1 MVDRLVRVVT
11 GMKLPKTKRTIHSR
25 TNFPQS
31 YVLYWSFRQP
41 SLHTKILTLVG
52 ETATDHQTKINI
64 NINIAI
70 IIYQQVVDLD

>member
-1 MVDRLVRVVT
+1 
-11 GMKLPKTKRTIHSR
+11 
-25 TNFPQS
+25 
-31 YVLYWSFRQP
+31 
-41 SLHTKILTLVG
+41 VG